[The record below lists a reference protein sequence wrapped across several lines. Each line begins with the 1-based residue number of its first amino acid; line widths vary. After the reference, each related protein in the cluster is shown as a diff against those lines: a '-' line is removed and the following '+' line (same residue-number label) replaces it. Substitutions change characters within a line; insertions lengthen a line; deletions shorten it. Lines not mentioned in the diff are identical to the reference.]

1 MIRATDE
8 TVRGWIRD
16 GRLKAET
23 HLWRGRPYYLIAQAE
38 VDRMLQADRPFD
50 SADLIGAGERGSSTG
65 LYALAIGGLTAGGVA
80 PGLHDHRHVLLLG
93 VVLVAFLVACAVF
106 WVLTGRLDR
115 QAEWLVGPETD
126 APLHDDHGEAWL

>member
-50 SADLIGAGERGSSTG
+50 TAGLIGAGERGSAS
-65 LYALAIGGLTAGGVA
+65 ALALGALGGGSLAA
-80 PGLHDHRHVLLLG
+80 LG
-93 VVLVAFLVACAVF
+93 VSHTHLGRDVLIGVGALVAYCAVIALAWALF
-106 WVLTGRLDR
+106 MLPHTRKHTRERR
-115 QAEWLVGPETD
+115 QAARSAHP
-126 APLHDDHGEAWL
+126 AP